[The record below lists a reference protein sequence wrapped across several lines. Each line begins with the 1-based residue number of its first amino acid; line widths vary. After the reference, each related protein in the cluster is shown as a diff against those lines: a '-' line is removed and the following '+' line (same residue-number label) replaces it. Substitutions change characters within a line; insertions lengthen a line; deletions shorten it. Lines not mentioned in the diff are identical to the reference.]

1 MEEKMKRN
9 NEPNEVILLDAVRA
23 IIALDTVRD
32 AIGAEDFDMLS
43 LCSPYMP
50 PLVSAFNELVE
61 LAAVS
66 LGFQEVSVNGIKK
79 LTKGTHLN
87 DDYFEIFR
95 DEFTRMI
102 YLCRNDT
109 IMLHNIFECFVK
121 HDKKAM
127 ASVAEHFV
135 YSL

>member
-1 MEEKMKRN
+1 MEEKMRG
-9 NEPNEVILLDAVRA
+9 NEPSEAILLDTVKTINELDKVR
-23 IIALDTVRD
+23 V

-79 LTKGTHLN
+79 FTKGSHLN
-87 DDYFEIFR
+87 DDYFEISR

-127 ASVAEHFV
+127 AAVAEHFV

>member
-1 MEEKMKRN
+1 MEEKMNR
-9 NEPNEVILLDAVRA
+9 NEPNEFVLLDTVKA
-23 IIALDTVRD
+23 INALDTVRVG
-32 AIGAEDFDMLS
+32 IGAEDFDMLS
-43 LCSPYMP
+43 LCCPYMP

-79 LTKGTHLN
+79 FTKGTHLN

-127 ASVAEHFV
+127 AAVAEHFV

>member
-1 MEEKMKRN
+1 MEEKMNR
-9 NEPNEVILLDAVRA
+9 NEPNEFVLLDTVKA
-23 IIALDTVRD
+23 INALDTVRVG
-32 AIGAEDFDMLS
+32 IGAEDFDMLS

-50 PLVSAFNELVE
+50 PLVCAFNELVE

-79 LTKGTHLN
+79 FTKGSHLN

-109 IMLHNIFECFVK
+109 VMLHNIFECFVK

>member
-1 MEEKMKRN
+1 MEEKMNRN
-9 NEPNEVILLDAVRA
+9 APNEFVLLDTVKAINALDAVR
-23 IIALDTVRD
+23 VG
-32 AIGAEDFDMLS
+32 IGAEDFDMLS

-50 PLVSAFNELVE
+50 PLVCAFNELVE

-127 ASVAEHFV
+127 ASVAEHIV

>member
-1 MEEKMKRN
+1 MEEKMRG
-9 NEPNEVILLDAVRA
+9 NEPSEAILLDTVKTINELDKVR
-23 IIALDTVRD
+23 V

-79 LTKGTHLN
+79 FTKGSHLN

-109 IMLHNIFECFVK
+109 VMLHNIFECFVK

-127 ASVAEHFV
+127 ATVAEHFM

>member
-1 MEEKMKRN
+1 MEEKMNR
-9 NEPNEVILLDAVRA
+9 NEPSEVVLLDTVKAINALDAVR
-23 IIALDTVRD
+23 IG
-32 AIGAEDFDMLS
+32 IGAEDFDMLS

-50 PLVSAFNELVE
+50 PLVCAFNELIG
-61 LAAVS
+61 LAATS

-79 LTKGTHLN
+79 FTKGSHLN

-102 YLCRNDT
+102 YLCRGDT
-109 IMLHNIFECFVK
+109 VMLHNIFECFVK
-121 HDKKAM
+121 HDNKAM
-127 ASVAEHFV
+127 AAVAEHFV

>member
-9 NEPNEVILLDAVRA
+9 EPSEVVLLDTVKAINALDAVR
-23 IIALDTVRD
+23 IG
-32 AIGAEDFDMLS
+32 IGAEDFDMLS

-50 PLVSAFNELVE
+50 PLVCAFNELVE

-66 LGFQEVSVNGIKK
+66 LGFQEVSANGIKK
-79 LTKGTHLN
+79 LTKGSHLN

-127 ASVAEHFV
+127 AAVAEHFV

>member
-1 MEEKMKRN
+1 MEEKMNRN
-9 NEPNEVILLDAVRA
+9 ETSEAILLDTVKTINELDKVR
-23 IIALDTVRD
+23 V

-50 PLVSAFNELVE
+50 PLVCAFNELIE
-61 LAAVS
+61 LAATSV
-66 LGFQEVSVNGIKK
+66 GFQEISVNGIKK
-79 LTKGTHLN
+79 FTKGCHLN

-109 IMLHNIFECFVK
+109 IMLHNIFECFVN

-127 ASVAEHFV
+127 AAVAEHFM

>member
-1 MEEKMKRN
+1 MEEKR
-9 NEPNEVILLDAVRA
+9 NEPNELILLDTVKAINALDAVR
-23 IIALDTVRD
+23 VG
-32 AIGAEDFDMLS
+32 IGAEDFDMLS

-66 LGFQEVSVNGIKK
+66 LGFQKVSVNGIKK
-79 LTKGTHLN
+79 FTKGSHLN

-109 IMLHNIFECFVK
+109 VMLHHIFECFVK

-127 ASVAEHFV
+127 AAVAEHFV

>member
-1 MEEKMKRN
+1 MEEKMNR
-9 NEPNEVILLDAVRA
+9 NEPNEFVLLDTVKA
-23 IIALDTVRD
+23 INALDTVRVG
-32 AIGAEDFDMLS
+32 IGAEDFDMLS

-79 LTKGTHLN
+79 FTKGSHLN

-95 DEFTRMI
+95 DEFTMMI

-109 IMLHNIFECFVK
+109 IMLHNIFECFIK

-127 ASVAEHFV
+127 AAVAEHFV

>member
-9 NEPNEVILLDAVRA
+9 EPSEVILLDAVKA
-23 IIALDTVRD
+23 INALDTVRD

-50 PLVSAFNELVE
+50 LLVSAFNELVE
-61 LAAVS
+61 LTAVS
-66 LGFQEVSVNGIKK
+66 LGFQEVSLNDGIKK
-79 LTKGTHLN
+79 FTKGCHLN
-87 DDYFEIFR
+87 DDYFEISKE
-95 DEFTRMI
+95 EFTAMI

-109 IMLHNIFECFVK
+109 VMLHNIFECFVK
-121 HDKKAM
+121 HDEKAM
-127 ASVAEHFV
+127 AAVAEHFV

>member
-1 MEEKMKRN
+1 MEEKMNR
-9 NEPNEVILLDAVRA
+9 NEPSEAILLDTVKTINELDKVR
-23 IIALDTVRD
+23 V

-66 LGFQEVSVNGIKK
+66 LGFQKVSVNGIKK
-79 LTKGTHLN
+79 FTKGSHLN

-102 YLCRNDT
+102 YLCRHDT
-109 IMLHNIFECFVK
+109 VMLHHLFECFVK
-121 HDKKAM
+121 HDRDAM
-127 ASVAEHFV
+127 GAVAEHFV

>member
-1 MEEKMKRN
+1 MEEKMNR
-9 NEPNEVILLDAVRA
+9 NEPNEFVLLDTVKA
-23 IIALDTVRD
+23 INALDTVRVG
-32 AIGAEDFDMLS
+32 IGAEDFDMLS

-79 LTKGTHLN
+79 FTKGSHLN

-109 IMLHNIFECFVK
+109 VMLHNIFECFVK

-127 ASVAEHFV
+127 AAVAEHFV

>member
-1 MEEKMKRN
+1 MEEKMNRN
-9 NEPNEVILLDAVRA
+9 ETSEAILLDTVKTINELDKVR
-23 IIALDTVRD
+23 V

-50 PLVSAFNELVE
+50 PLVCAFNELIE
-61 LAAVS
+61 LAATS
-66 LGFQEVSVNGIKK
+66 LGFQEISVNGIKK
-79 LTKGTHLN
+79 FTKGCHLN
-87 DDYFEIFR
+87 DDYFEIQR

-109 IMLHNIFECFVK
+109 VMLHNTFECFVK
-121 HDKKAM
+121 HDEKAM
-127 ASVAEHFV
+127 AAVAEHFV

>member
-1 MEEKMKRN
+1 MEEKR
-9 NEPNEVILLDAVRA
+9 NEPNELILLDTVKAINALDAVR
-23 IIALDTVRD
+23 VG
-32 AIGAEDFDMLS
+32 IGAEDFDMLS

-79 LTKGTHLN
+79 FTKGSHLN

-102 YLCRNDT
+102 YLCRHDT
-109 IMLHNIFECFVK
+109 VMLHHLFECFVK
-121 HDKKAM
+121 HDRDAM
-127 ASVAEHFV
+127 GAVAEHFV

>member
-1 MEEKMKRN
+1 MEEKR
-9 NEPNEVILLDAVRA
+9 NEPNELILLDTVKAINALDAVR
-23 IIALDTVRD
+23 VG
-32 AIGAEDFDMLS
+32 IGAEDFDMLS

-50 PLVSAFNELVE
+50 PLVCAFNELIE

-79 LTKGTHLN
+79 FTKGSHLN

-102 YLCRNDT
+102 YLCRHDT
-109 IMLHNIFECFVK
+109 VMLHHLFECFVK
-121 HDKKAM
+121 HDRDAM
-127 ASVAEHFV
+127 GAVAEHFV

>member
-1 MEEKMKRN
+1 MEQKMNR
-9 NEPNEVILLDAVRA
+9 NEPSEAILLDTVKTINELDKVR
-23 IIALDTVRD
+23 V

-50 PLVSAFNELVE
+50 PLVCAFNELIE
-61 LAAVS
+61 LAATS
-66 LGFQEVSVNGIKK
+66 LGFQEISVNGIKK
-79 LTKGTHLN
+79 FTKGCHLN

-109 IMLHNIFECFVK
+109 VMLHNIFECFVK

-127 ASVAEHFV
+127 AAVAEHFV

>member
-1 MEEKMKRN
+1 MEEKMNRN
-9 NEPNEVILLDAVRA
+9 APNEFVLLDTVKAINALDAVR
-23 IIALDTVRD
+23 VG
-32 AIGAEDFDMLS
+32 IGAEDFDMLS

-50 PLVSAFNELVE
+50 PLVCAFNELVE

>member
-1 MEEKMKRN
+1 MEEKMRG
-9 NEPNEVILLDAVRA
+9 NEPSEAILLDTVKTINELDKVR
-23 IIALDTVRD
+23 V

-61 LAAVS
+61 LAAGS
-66 LGFQEVSVNGIKK
+66 LGFQKVSVNGIKK
-79 LTKGTHLN
+79 FTKGSHLN

-109 IMLHNIFECFVK
+109 VMLHHIFECFVK

-127 ASVAEHFV
+127 ATVAEHFV

>member
-1 MEEKMKRN
+1 MEEKMNR
-9 NEPNEVILLDAVRA
+9 NEPSEVVLLDTVKAINALDAVR
-23 IIALDTVRD
+23 IG
-32 AIGAEDFDMLS
+32 IGAEDFDMLS

-61 LAAVS
+61 LVAVS

-79 LTKGTHLN
+79 LTKGSHLN

>member
-1 MEEKMKRN
+1 MEEKMNR
-9 NEPNEVILLDAVRA
+9 NEPNEFVLLDTVKA
-23 IIALDTVRD
+23 INALDTVRVG
-32 AIGAEDFDMLS
+32 IGAEDFDMLS

-79 LTKGTHLN
+79 FTKGSHLN
-87 DDYFEIFR
+87 DDYFEISR

-127 ASVAEHFV
+127 AAVAEHFV

>member
-1 MEEKMKRN
+1 MEGKMKRN
-9 NEPNEVILLDAVRA
+9 EPNELILLDTVKAINALDAVR
-23 IIALDTVRD
+23 VG
-32 AIGAEDFDMLS
+32 IGAEDFDMLS
-43 LCSPYMP
+43 LYSPYMP
-50 PLVSAFNELVE
+50 PLVCAFNELIE

-79 LTKGTHLN
+79 FTKGSHLN

-102 YLCRNDT
+102 YLCRHDT
-109 IMLHNIFECFVK
+109 VMLHHLFECFVK
-121 HDKKAM
+121 HDRDAM
-127 ASVAEHFV
+127 GAVAEHFV

>member
-1 MEEKMKRN
+1 MEEKMNR
-9 NEPNEVILLDAVRA
+9 NEPSEAILLDTVKTINELDKVR
-23 IIALDTVRD
+23 V

-50 PLVSAFNELVE
+50 PLVCAFNELIE
-61 LAAVS
+61 LAATS

-79 LTKGTHLN
+79 FTKGSHLN

-109 IMLHNIFECFVK
+109 VMLHNIFECFVK

-127 ASVAEHFV
+127 ATVAEHFM

>member
-1 MEEKMKRN
+1 MEGKMKRN
-9 NEPNEVILLDAVRA
+9 EPNELILLDTVKA
-23 IIALDTVRD
+23 INALDKVRV

-66 LGFQEVSVNGIKK
+66 LGFQKVSVNGIKK
-79 LTKGTHLN
+79 FTKGSHLN

-102 YLCRNDT
+102 YLCRHDT
-109 IMLHNIFECFVK
+109 VMLHHLFECFVK
-121 HDKKAM
+121 HDRDAM
-127 ASVAEHFV
+127 GAVAEHFV

>member
-9 NEPNEVILLDAVRA
+9 EPNEVVLLDTVKAINALDAVR
-23 IIALDTVRD
+23 IG
-32 AIGAEDFDMLS
+32 IGAEDFDMLS

-50 PLVSAFNELVE
+50 PLVCAFNELVE

-66 LGFQEVSVNGIKK
+66 LGFQEVSANGIKK
-79 LTKGTHLN
+79 LTKGSHLN

-127 ASVAEHFV
+127 AAVAEHFV

>member
-1 MEEKMKRN
+1 MEEKMNR
-9 NEPNEVILLDAVRA
+9 NEPNEFVLLDTVKA
-23 IIALDTVRD
+23 INALDTVRVG
-32 AIGAEDFDMLS
+32 IGAEDFDMLS

-61 LAAVS
+61 LASVS

-79 LTKGTHLN
+79 FTKGSHLN

-109 IMLHNIFECFVK
+109 VMLHNIFECFVK

-127 ASVAEHFV
+127 ATVAEHFV

>member
-1 MEEKMKRN
+1 MEEKMNRN
-9 NEPNEVILLDAVRA
+9 APNEFVLLDTVKAINALDAVR
-23 IIALDTVRD
+23 VG
-32 AIGAEDFDMLS
+32 IGAEDFDMLS

-50 PLVSAFNELVE
+50 PLVCAFNELVE

-127 ASVAEHFV
+127 ATVAKDFI

>member
-1 MEEKMKRN
+1 MEEKKRG
-9 NEPNEVILLDAVRA
+9 NEPSEVILLDTVKAINELDKVR
-23 IIALDTVRD
+23 VG
-32 AIGAEDFDMLS
+32 IGAEDFDMLS

-79 LTKGTHLN
+79 LTKGSHLN

-102 YLCRNDT
+102 YLCRNYT

-127 ASVAEHFV
+127 ATVAEHFV

>member
-1 MEEKMKRN
+1 MEEKMRG
-9 NEPNEVILLDAVRA
+9 NEPSEAILLDTVKTINELDKVR
-23 IIALDTVRD
+23 V

-50 PLVSAFNELVE
+50 PLVCAFNELVE

-66 LGFQEVSVNGIKK
+66 LGFQKVSVNGIKK
-79 LTKGTHLN
+79 FTKGSHLN

-109 IMLHNIFECFVK
+109 VMLHHIFECFVK
-121 HDKKAM
+121 HDIKAM
-127 ASVAEHFV
+127 ATVAEHFV

>member
-1 MEEKMKRN
+1 MEEKMNR
-9 NEPNEVILLDAVRA
+9 NEPNEFVLLDTVKA
-23 IIALDTVRD
+23 INALDTVRVG
-32 AIGAEDFDMLS
+32 IGAEDFDMLS

-50 PLVSAFNELVE
+50 PLASAFNELVE
-61 LAAVS
+61 LGAVS

-79 LTKGTHLN
+79 FTKGSHLN

-109 IMLHNIFECFVK
+109 VMLHNIFECFVK

-127 ASVAEHFV
+127 ATVAEHFV

>member
-1 MEEKMKRN
+1 MEEKMNR
-9 NEPNEVILLDAVRA
+9 NEPNEFVLLDTVKA
-23 IIALDTVRD
+23 INALDTVRVG
-32 AIGAEDFDMLS
+32 IGAEDFDMLS

-50 PLVSAFNELVE
+50 PLVCAFNELVE

-66 LGFQEVSVNGIKK
+66 LGFHEVSVNGIKK
-79 LTKGTHLN
+79 FTKGSHLN

-109 IMLHNIFECFVK
+109 VMLHHIFECFVK

-127 ASVAEHFV
+127 AAVAEHFV

>member
-1 MEEKMKRN
+1 MDEKMRG
-9 NEPNEVILLDAVRA
+9 NEPSEAILLETVKPINELDKVR
-23 IIALDTVRD
+23 V
-32 AIGAEDFDMLS
+32 AIGAEDFDMFS

-50 PLVSAFNELVE
+50 PLVCAFNELIE
-61 LAAVS
+61 LAATS
-66 LGFQEVSVNGIKK
+66 LGFQEISVNGIKK
-79 LTKGTHLN
+79 FTKGCHLN

-109 IMLHNIFECFVK
+109 VMLHNIFECFVK

-127 ASVAEHFV
+127 AAVAEHFV

>member
-1 MEEKMKRN
+1 MEEKMRG
-9 NEPNEVILLDAVRA
+9 NEPSEVVL
-23 IIALDTVRD
+23 LDTVKTINELDKVRVG
-32 AIGAEDFDMLS
+32 IGAEDFDMLS

-50 PLVSAFNELVE
+50 PLVCAFNELIE
-61 LAAVS
+61 LAAMSV
-66 LGFQEVSVNGIKK
+66 GFQEISVNGIKK
-79 LTKGTHLN
+79 FTKGCHLN

-109 IMLHNIFECFVK
+109 VMLHNIFECFVK

-127 ASVAEHFV
+127 ATVAEHFM

>member
-1 MEEKMKRN
+1 MEEKMNR
-9 NEPNEVILLDAVRA
+9 NEPNEFVLLDTVKA
-23 IIALDTVRD
+23 INALDTVRVG
-32 AIGAEDFDMLS
+32 IGAEDFDMLS

-61 LAAVS
+61 LGAVS

-79 LTKGTHLN
+79 FTKGSHLN

-127 ASVAEHFV
+127 AAVAEHFV

>member
-1 MEEKMKRN
+1 MEEKMRR
-9 NEPNEVILLDAVRA
+9 NEPSEAILLDTVKTINELDKVR
-23 IIALDTVRD
+23 V

-43 LCSPYMP
+43 LCSPNMP
-50 PLVSAFNELVE
+50 PLVCAFNELIE
-61 LAAVS
+61 LAATS

-79 LTKGTHLN
+79 FTKGCHLN

-109 IMLHNIFECFVK
+109 VMLHNIFECFVK

-127 ASVAEHFV
+127 ATVAEHFV

>member
-1 MEEKMKRN
+1 MEEKMRG
-9 NEPNEVILLDAVRA
+9 NEPSEAILLDTVKTINELDKVR
-23 IIALDTVRD
+23 V

-66 LGFQEVSVNGIKK
+66 LGFQKVSVNGIKK
-79 LTKGTHLN
+79 FTKGSHLN

>member
-1 MEEKMKRN
+1 MEEKMRR
-9 NEPNEVILLDAVRA
+9 NEPSEAILLDTVKTINELDKVR
-23 IIALDTVRD
+23 V

-66 LGFQEVSVNGIKK
+66 LGFQKVSVNGIKK
-79 LTKGTHLN
+79 FTKGCHLN

-109 IMLHNIFECFVK
+109 VMLHNIFECFVK

-127 ASVAEHFV
+127 ATVAEHFV